1 MTRTLITLVGA
12 ALALSAC
19 GQPEDPAPVETSPAA
34 ATAPA
39 SGAMSPATSP
49 DAAVKTGY
57 GAGVITAVDPAAG
70 TVTINHE
77 PIPAVNWP
85 AMTMSF
91 KAGPA
96 VLREAAVG
104 DRVQFDLTVRGGTG
118 EITAISPH

>member
-1 MTRTLITLVGA
+1 MIRTLISLAGGALV
-12 ALALSAC
+12 LASC
-19 GQPEDPAPVETSPAA
+19 GQQADPAPGEAAVESPSAAPEAA
-34 ATAPA
+34 AASSAAAAKTA
-39 SGAMSPATSP
+39 
-49 DAAVKTGY
+49 Y

-77 PIPAVNWP
+77 PIKAVNWP

-96 VLREAAVG
+96 VIREAAIG

-118 EITAISPH
+118 EITAIYPH

>member
-1 MTRTLITLVGA
+1 MTRTLICLAGA
-12 ALALSAC
+12 ALALASC
-19 GQPEDPAPVETSPAA
+19 GQQAGPAPGEAAVVGPPAA
-34 ATAPA
+34 PEAAASSAAAARTA
-39 SGAMSPATSP
+39 
-49 DAAVKTGY
+49 Y

-91 KAGPA
+91 KAGPP
-96 VLREAAVG
+96 VIREAAVG

-118 EITAISPH
+118 EITAIYPH